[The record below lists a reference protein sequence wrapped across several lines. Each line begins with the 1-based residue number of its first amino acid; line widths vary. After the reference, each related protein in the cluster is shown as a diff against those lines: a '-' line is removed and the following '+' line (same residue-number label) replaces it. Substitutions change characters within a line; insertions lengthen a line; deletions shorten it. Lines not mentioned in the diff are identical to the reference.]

1 MNSKKFNI
9 VINGKSYEILIG
21 DVNSSPVSVF
31 VDGVEY
37 KVDLKENKNKNSQTQ
52 EENIPTKKPKIQDK
66 NVSKVSSHNINDGTV
81 RAPMPGVILE
91 VKVAVNDK
99 VNEGDILMILESMKM
114 ENTIKSS
121 RDGTVESIYIS
132 QGDSVQHG
140 QSLIEIK

>member
-37 KVDLKENKNKNSQTQ
+37 KVDLKENKNSQIQ

-66 NVSKVSSHNINDGTV
+66 NVSNISSHNINDGTV

-91 VKVAVNDK
+91 IKVAVNDK
-99 VNEGDILMILESMKM
+99 VNQGDILMILESMKM

-121 RDGTVESIYIS
+121 RNGTVESIYIS